1 MNWFPFPL
9 RYSAPVILVLLA
21 VVLNLFS
28 FQYELQ
34 RSYQRHEDYSKQEAM
49 VAGNTY
55 ATLLTRLYQ
64 AGHVEIARIL
74 IEQIKGDPDLQLA
87 LVVDDRNML
96 LHATSLESARKNL
109 SRIMPQ
115 LDEVRAANAC
125 KVEFIRNHRTL
136 ILFYPVVLERPQ
148 GAAAPRTG
156 ILHLEYDLAGIK
168 KKAYADAMHRM
179 WGMAMMWG
187 TATIIIWGYFH
198 FAVTSRVK
206 KLLAAVTGFARG
218 SQTFSSGLRGSDE
231 LIEISR
237 ALEAGIAERTRII
250 EQTGES
256 LRHEIDERKEIEEAL
271 RSSEERFRTLTML
284 SPVGIY
290 VTDAAGSCTYVN
302 QRWCE
307 MSGLTPEEARGDGWI
322 KALHEDDR
330 EEIRVAWER
339 MVRTGGLWGKGYR
352 FITPAGKITW
362 VYGNAAPLPDSS
374 GNIIGFIGTNT
385 DITQLTE
392 AHDALEQE
400 RQRLFSL
407 LDELPAY
414 VYVRTADYKI
424 IFTNK
429 LFRQQFGEPGS
440 AHCYE
445 LIYHE
450 SEPCK
455 ECRQLQVSPI
465 AEITQRDVIAFN
477 KNSYQLFEYPFT
489 DIDGRQHIL
498 HMGIDITERK
508 TAEQALQE
516 SELKLRFLSSRLL
529 SLQEQERK
537 RLAAE
542 LHDSISQTLS
552 AAKFGL
558 ESIVQQES
566 YDPQGSSSRT
576 MAASVEM
583 LKHAIDEV
591 RKISTDLRPSI
602 IDDLGIVAAIGW
614 FCREFQILYA
624 PIAIEQDVA
633 VKEDDVPAPLKIV
646 IFRVLQEAMNNC
658 VRHSSAD
665 RIRVAFKK
673 TAGTLTLK
681 IRDNGTGFA
690 REKPLR
696 KDSQKGGLGLI
707 SMKER
712 VELAGGT
719 FSVESGADSGTAVI
733 ASWPEA
739 PTG

>member
-21 VVLNLFS
+21 LALNFFS

-34 RSYQRHEDYSKQEAM
+34 RAYQRHEDYSKQEAM
-49 VAGNTY
+49 AAGNTY
-55 ATLLTRLYQ
+55 ASLLARLYQ
-64 AGHVEIARIL
+64 AEHVEIARIL
-74 IEQIKGDPDLQLA
+74 MEEIRNDPDLRLA
-87 LVVDDRNML
+87 LVVDERNVL
-96 LHATSLESARKNL
+96 LLATAPESARKQL
-109 SRIMPQ
+109 PRLIPQ
-115 LDEVRAANAC
+115 LDDARFVR
-125 KVEFIRNHRTL
+125 VSRSELSDNHRSLTV
-136 ILFYPVVLERPQ
+136 FYPFALAPQ
-148 GAAAPRTG
+148 QGRADSPRTG
-156 ILHLEYDLAGIK
+156 MLYLEYDLAGIMK
-168 KKAYADAMHRM
+168 RAYADAMNRVK
-179 WGMAMMWG
+179 GMAMMWG
-187 TATIIIWGYFH
+187 IAIFIIWGYFQ

-218 SQTFSSGLRGSDE
+218 AQSFNSGLRGSDE

-250 EQTGES
+250 EQTGEN
-256 LRHEIDERKEIEEAL
+256 LRHEIAERKEIEEAL
-271 RSSEERFRTLTML
+271 RTSEERFRTLTML

-290 VTDAAGSCTYVN
+290 ATDAAGSCTYVN

-307 MSGLTPEEARGDGWI
+307 MSGLTPEEARGDGWV
-322 KALHEDDR
+322 KALHPDDR
-330 EEIRVAWER
+330 EEITAAWKR
-339 MVRTGGLWGKGYR
+339 MLRTGGPWGKGYR
-352 FITPAGKITW
+352 FITPAGKVTW

-374 GNIIGFIGTNT
+374 GSIIGYMGTNT
-385 DITQLTE
+385 DITQLTA

-414 VYVRTADYKI
+414 VYVRTADYNI
-424 IFTNK
+424 VFTNK
-429 LFRQQFGEPGS
+429 MFRQQFGEPGS
-440 AHCYE
+440 KRCYE
-445 LIYHE
+445 IIYHE
-450 SEPCK
+450 PQPCND
-455 ECRQLQVSPI
+455 CRLSDLTST
-465 AEITQRDVIAFN
+465 ATTQRDIVAFN
-477 KNSYQLFEYPFT
+477 KHSYQLFEYPFT
-489 DIDGRQHIL
+489 DIDGRQHML

-508 TAEQALQE
+508 TAEQALRE
-516 SELKLRFLSSRLL
+516 SALKLRVLTSRLI

-558 ESIVQQES
+558 ESVLQQGAGDTKES
-566 YDPQGSSSRT
+566 SAST
-576 MAASVEM
+576 IAASVQM

-633 VKEDDVPAPLKIV
+633 VQEDAVPATLKIV

-658 VRHSSAD
+658 VRHSSAE
-665 RIRVAFKK
+665 RIRVSLNNRD
-673 TAGTLTLK
+673 GMLTFEV
-681 IRDNGTGFA
+681 RDNGTGFVA
-690 REKPLR
+690 EKLNR
-696 KDSQKGGLGLI
+696 DDVQNGGMGLI

-712 VELAGGT
+712 IELAGGS
-719 FSVESGADSGTAVI
+719 FKIESAEGKGTTIRV
-733 ASWPEA
+733 SWPL
-739 PTG
+739 